1 MYDQRDFF
9 LWPLKFHINNEFN
22 QEIFLSTKFIF
33 SNIWVE
39 AEEKKNLLTE
49 VFKVCVLFKD

>member
-1 MYDQRDFF
+1 MYDQRDLF

-39 AEEKKNLLTE
+39 AEEKKKPTYRG
-49 VFKVCVLFKD
+49 F